1 MGRAKAYGE
10 LYAAL
15 PREAALR
22 TIRFWRLRRQ
32 TGDVAAA

>member
-1 MGRAKAYGE
+1 S
-10 LYAAL
+10 
-15 PREAALR
+15 REAAMR